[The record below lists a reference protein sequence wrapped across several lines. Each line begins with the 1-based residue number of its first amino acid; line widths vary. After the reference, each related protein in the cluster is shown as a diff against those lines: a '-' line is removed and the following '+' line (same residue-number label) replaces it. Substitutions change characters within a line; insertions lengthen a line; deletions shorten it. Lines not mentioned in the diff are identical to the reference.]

1 MAKIR
6 AISNPMRTGRVGSD
20 SFYIVKG
27 MQIVRPSRNV
37 TNYGD
42 TAARSQAQQTRRVKW
57 GNLVQFYKVSKL
69 FMNKAFE
76 TKTKTQSDYNKFMS
90 VNLSKTQVSISKD
103 EANQGACVVEPLTIS
118 MGSLRTIETNMTES
132 TLRIELL
139 YSLQISQST
148 TVGEF
153 ASTLLASNPWI
164 LPLSQLSF
172 IDYIQVTDAGV
183 PKVQMDAVE
192 ITLDVNDTTTLN
204 SKFGGDVLSV
214 SQGAIQWLNTQ
225 GREGGKAVIL
235 SYSADG
241 KGIRVSTQDVQ
252 LYGDQSIYEDYTS
265 ADNAANARESYGED
279 EEYFLESGDLNA

>member
-69 FMNKAFE
+69 FMNRAFE

-118 MGSLRTIETNMTES
+118 MGSLKPIVYVAEPDSVRFLEGSNYEITEN
-132 TLRIELL
+132 
-139 YSLQISQST
+139 T
-148 TVGEF
+148 TVGQF
-153 ASTLLASNPWI
+153 ATQILANYPDI
-164 LPLSQLSF
+164 LPMSQLSF
-172 IDYIQVTDAGV
+172 IRYVQVLESGV
-183 PKVQMDAVE
+183 PKVQMDAYE
-192 ITLDVNDTTTLN
+192 ITLDTADSSLLS
-204 SKFGGDVLSV
+204 SKMPGESIEAY
-214 SQGAIQWLNTQ
+214 QGALNWIIPS
-225 GREGGKAVIL
+225 GMSGGIAIIL

-252 LYGDQSIYEDYTS
+252 MFGDTDIYDDYTS

-279 EEYFLESGDLNA
+279 EEFFLESGDLNA

>member
-27 MQIVRPSRNV
+27 VQIVRPSRNV

-103 EANQGACVVEPLTIS
+103 EANQGACVVEPLTVS
-118 MGSLRTIETNMTES
+118 MGSLRPVVFTVSETDVRFLPGNN
-132 TLRIELL
+132 
-139 YSLQISQST
+139 YGISGTT
-148 TVGEF
+148 TVGE
-153 ASTLLASNPWI
+153 LATQIIANYPEI
-164 LPLSQLSF
+164 LPMSQLSF
-172 IDYIQVTDAGV
+172 IRYVQVLESGL
-183 PKVQMDAVE
+183 PKVQMDAFE
-192 ITLDVNDTTTLN
+192 ITLDPADSSFISSKMGNETLT
-204 SKFGGDVLSV
+204 SG
-214 SQGAIQWLNTQ
+214 QGALMWNIPQ
-225 GREGGKAVIL
+225 GMSGGIAIIL

-252 LYGDQSIYEDYTS
+252 LFGNTDIYDEYTS

-279 EEYFLESGDLNA
+279 EEFFLESGDLNA